1 MLIDDI
7 KSAMMSAMKARNTTE
22 KEILRT
28 CIGEVTGTGEAADD
42 ARVQGVLR
50 KMIKNNDETLKVATD
65 ADQRATLEAE
75 IVILRRYL
83 PQSLSLEQILAA
95 LAPVAEAIRSAGGT
109 GQATGI
115 AMKHLK
121 SAGLEAAGKDVTL
134 AVEQLRI

>member
-7 KSAMMSAMKARNTTE
+7 KAAMMSAMKARNTTE

-83 PQSLSLEQILAA
+83 PQSLSIEQIVAA
-95 LAPVAEAIRSAGGT
+95 LAPVADAIRGASGT
-109 GQATGI
+109 GQATGV
-115 AMKHLK
+115 AMKQLK
-121 SAGLEAAGKDVTL
+121 SAGLEAAGKDVTQ
-134 AVEQLRI
+134 AVEQLRV